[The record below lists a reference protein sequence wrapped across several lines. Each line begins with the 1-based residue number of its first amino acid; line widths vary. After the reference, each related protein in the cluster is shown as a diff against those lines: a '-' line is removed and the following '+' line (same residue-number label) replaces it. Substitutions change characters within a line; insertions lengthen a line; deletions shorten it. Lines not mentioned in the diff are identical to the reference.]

1 MSPAPKMR
9 FANGLRV
16 VRNGMQKG
24 SFARRILASAALSLV
39 FGVGPHSPAV
49 NRLERLWTPVAPPR
63 AVSDLIPAPPD
74 VSAFECLRQP
84 RAYPVSLR
92 QKDLTTILNA
102 GPHEMAFA
110 LTGGG
115 APELVVAA
123 SVAPRDFSR
132 LRVHPLAG
140 RTLRVSDNSMS
151 ASPVV
156 MIGEVL
162 WRRRFAADTAIVGKS
177 ILLSAHAYRVVGIL
191 PATFRFPYASDPVEI
206 WLPVAQ
212 DPRLRESPA
221 GGETARLK
229 QLTTS
234 ASPSESPNLR
244 PAPQPSPALPP
255 LWRNVVPVAPV
266 APAAPA
272 VSLAPL
278 APLVPAVR
286 AKVTITSQE

>member
-1 MSPAPKMR
+1 VSPAPKMR
-9 FANGLRV
+9 IANGLRGV
-16 VRNGMQKG
+16 GNGMRKG
-24 SFARRILASAALSLV
+24 SFARRVLASAALSLV
-39 FGVGPHSPAV
+39 FGVGAHSPAV

-63 AVSDLIPAPPD
+63 AVNALIPAPPD

-92 QKDLTTILNA
+92 QKDLTSTWNA

-110 LTGGG
+110 LTGAG

-123 SVAPRDFSR
+123 SVAPRDCSR
-132 LRVHPLAG
+132 LRVHPLVG
-140 RTLRVSDNSMS
+140 RTLRVSDNYTT
-151 ASPVV
+151 ATPVV

-162 WRRRFAADTAIVGKS
+162 WRRRFAADITIVGKS

-191 PATFRFPYASDPVEI
+191 PATFRFPFTSDPVEI
-206 WLPVAQ
+206 WLPAAQ

-221 GGETARLK
+221 AQQTARVK

-234 ASPSESPNLR
+234 ASPSESPSLR
-244 PAPQPSPALPP
+244 PAPQPSPVPRPA
-255 LWRNVVPVAPV
+255 WRNVVPVAPV
-266 APAAPA
+266 GPAAPV

-278 APLVPAVR
+278 APLAPAVR
-286 AKVTITSQE
+286 AKATVTSQE

>member
-1 MSPAPKMR
+1 VSPAPKMR
-9 FANGLRV
+9 IAKGLRG
-16 VRNGMQKG
+16 VRDGLRKG
-24 SFARRILASAALSLV
+24 SFARRILASAVLSLV
-39 FGVGPHSPAV
+39 FGVGAHSPAV

-92 QKDLTTILNA
+92 EKDLTTILNA

-110 LTGGG
+110 LTGAG

-140 RTLRVSDNSMS
+140 RTLRVSDNSAS

-162 WRRRFAADTAIVGKS
+162 WRRRFAADTALVGKS

-206 WLPVAQ
+206 WLPAAQ

-221 GGETARLK
+221 RDETARVK
-229 QLTTS
+229 QLTS
-234 ASPSESPNLR
+234 AAEPSASPNLR
-244 PAPQPSPALPP
+244 TAPKPSPTPSPAPRP
-255 LWRNVVPVAPV
+255 VVIAAPV
-266 APAAPA
+266 ARLAPIA
-272 VSLAPL
+272 VVAPL
-278 APLVPAVR
+278 APTAP
-286 AKVTITSQE
+286 AKVTIVSQE